1 MRFIRFL
8 AVFLLL
14 LYIPLQVQAEEIP
27 INSSVDIAVSS
38 EAKNLDETLTYI
50 LSDKDGR
57 EIDRI
62 TIRSGKESK
71 FTITVTEPGTI
82 FCTIRQVSGR
92 DKDADYDKTVY
103 KVDIYTT
110 VENGTVYSEPVI
122 YAEGSSAKSD
132 KCRFFNSK
140 PDAKPVEKPKPVDKG
155 SVEKPELTSTESVEK
170 PGAKPNMSLEFIKT
184 GDESSSL
191 LLLFFTGAAVTGIIL
206 LLIYLS
212 KTKRK
217 R

>member
-1 MRFIRFL
+1 MRVIRFL
-8 AVFLLL
+8 AVFLSL
-14 LYIPLQVQAEEIP
+14 LYIPLQAQAKENTIS
-27 INSSVDIAVSS
+27 SSVNITVSS
-38 EAKNLDETLTYI
+38 EAKNLDETFTYT

-57 EIDRI
+57 EVDRI

-71 FTITVTEPGTI
+71 FTITATEPGTVSY
-82 FCTIRQVSGR
+82 TIRQVPGR

-103 KVDIYTT
+103 KVDVYTT

-140 PDAKPVEKPKPVDKG
+140 PVEKSGSTDTG
-155 SVEKPELTSTESVEK
+155 SVEKPEPMDVESVEK
-170 PGAKPNMSLEFIKT
+170 PNTPLEFIKT

-191 LLLFFTGAAVTGIIL
+191 LLIFFTGAAVTGIIL
-206 LLIYLS
+206 LLICYY